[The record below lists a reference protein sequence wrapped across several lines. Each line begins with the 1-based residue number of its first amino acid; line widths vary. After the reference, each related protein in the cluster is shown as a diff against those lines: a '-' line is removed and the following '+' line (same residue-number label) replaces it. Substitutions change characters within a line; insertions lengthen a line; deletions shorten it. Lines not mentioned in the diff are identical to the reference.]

1 MFLVISFFITM
12 VHKRSE
18 KKLQERKDKA
28 FSKRKKVSGH
38 PNRLEWLL
46 GPPVVFQIFL
56 FFIFFLSSIYI
67 FFFFFWR
74 VFFKVHVIFLLF
86 LFFFFLLLFLLLFL
100 FLVMNYCIRLYIWF
114 IIKKLV

>member
-1 MFLVISFFITM
+1 MFLVISFFITI

-18 KKLQERKDKA
+18 KKLQEQKDKA

-46 GPPVVFQIFL
+46 SLPVVFQIFL

-67 FFFFFWR
+67 FF
-74 VFFKVHVIFLLF
+74 I
-86 LFFFFLLLFLLLFL
+86 
-100 FLVMNYCIRLYIWF
+100 IF
-114 IIKKLV
+114 IIIFIFSYELLYSVVYLVSNQKIGLGR

>member
-38 PNRLEWLL
+38 PNRLEWLF

-67 FFFFFWR
+67 FFYFFWR
-74 VFFKVHVIFLLF
+74 VFYKGHVIFLLF
-86 LFFFFLLLFLLLFL
+86 FL

-114 IIKKLV
+114 LIKKLV

>member
-28 FSKRKKVSGH
+28 FSKRKKVSGY
-38 PNRLEWLL
+38 PNCLEWLL
-46 GPPVVFQIFL
+46 SPPVVFQIFL

-67 FFFFFWR
+67 FFFFFWM
-74 VFFKVHVIFLLF
+74 VFYKGHVIFLLF
-86 LFFFFLLLFLLLFL
+86 LLFLLLFFFL
-100 FLVMNYCIRLYIWF
+100 FLFFFINYF
-114 IIKKLV
+114 ILF

>member
-38 PNRLEWLL
+38 PNCLEWLL

-67 FFFFFWR
+67 FFYFFLR
-74 VFFKVHVIFLLF
+74 VFYKGHLIF
-86 LFFFFLLLFLLLFL
+86 LFFFLFFL
-100 FLVMNYCIRLYIWF
+100 FFLYIFFF
-114 IIKKLV
+114 IFFGVFFF

>member
-28 FSKRKKVSGH
+28 FSKRKKMSGH

-46 GPPVVFQIFL
+46 SPSVVFQIFL

-67 FFFFFWR
+67 FFYFFWR
-74 VFFKVHVIFLLF
+74 VFYKGHVIFFFFFFFF
-86 LFFFFLLLFLLLFL
+86 LFFFFFF
-100 FLVMNYCIRLYIWF
+100 FFYYYF
-114 IIKKLV
+114 YF

>member
-1 MFLVISFFITM
+1 MFLVISFFITI

-46 GPPVVFQIFL
+46 SLPVIFQIFL

-67 FFFFFWR
+67 FFYFFWR
-74 VFFKVHVIFLLF
+74 VFYKRNVIFLLF
-86 LFFFFLLLFLLLFL
+86 LLFLLIFLFL
-100 FLVMNYCIRLYIWF
+100 FF
-114 IIKKLV
+114 IYYY

>member
-38 PNRLEWLL
+38 PNCLEWLL
-46 GPPVVFQIFL
+46 DLLVIFQIFL
-56 FFIFFLSSIYI
+56 FFIFFLFFIYI
-67 FFFFFWR
+67 FFYFFLR
-74 VFFKVHVIFLLF
+74 VFYKGYVIFLLF
-86 LFFFFLLLFLLLFL
+86 LLFLLLFLLLFF
-100 FLVMNYCIRLYIWF
+100 FLVMNYCIQFYIWF
-114 IIKKLV
+114 LIKKLV

>member
-1 MFLVISFFITM
+1 MFLVISFFITI

-67 FFFFFWR
+67 FFYFFLR
-74 VFFKVHVIFLLF
+74 VFYKGHVIFLLFFLFF
-86 LFFFFLLLFLLLFL
+86 LFFFFLLFL
-100 FLVMNYCIRLYIWF
+100 FLIMNYCF
-114 IIKKLV
+114 